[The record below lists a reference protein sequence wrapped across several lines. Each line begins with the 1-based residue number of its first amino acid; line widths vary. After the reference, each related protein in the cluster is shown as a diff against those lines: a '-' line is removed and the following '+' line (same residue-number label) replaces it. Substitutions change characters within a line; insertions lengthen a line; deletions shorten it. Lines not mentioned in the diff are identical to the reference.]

1 MGLIFAVN
9 ENNDIYI
16 DDTGKLA
23 TKTGFP
29 ATLQHCEHAMKTLLG
44 EMVYAASRGI
54 DYFGIVFIGSPNL
67 LQFEAQARTTLLR
80 VKDVEE
86 ILSFDAELLDNAL
99 EYTVEI
105 KTIFGQD
112 SINGNVQLS

>member
-9 ENNDIYI
+9 ENNDIYL

-23 TKTGFP
+23 TKTGLP

-67 LQFEAQARTTLLR
+67 LQFEAQARVALLR
-80 VKDVEE
+80 IPEVEE
-86 ILSFDAELLDNAL
+86 ILSFDTEFLGNIL
-99 EYTVEI
+99 EYTTEL

-112 SINGNVQLS
+112 SINGSVQLS